1 MEFNEKDIKKFS
13 MLAIIVLFAFLTFL
27 VIRPILMAVLGA
39 LILAYLFMP
48 LHIRLLDFVKNRSVS
63 ASIVS
68 FILILVV
75 IVPIWFLIPIVIPQV
90 SEILRFA
97 QIIDVQS
104 IIKALFPTASD
115 QFTGQ
120 MSIVLDGFVSNL
132 GRAGLEKLTN
142 ALIELPRIALQLFI
156 ICFVFFFTLRDH
168 QQFRSFMA
176 DLSPFAPSKQKILIQ
191 HFKDVADSVIYGQ
204 IIIGLVQGALAGI
217 GFLLFGVKNALALT
231 ILATLLSITPI
242 VGPFIVWVPISI
254 YLFAAGNMPI
264 AIGYLLYNALIVSTV
279 DNILRSYLVSRRT
292 NLSPAIIL
300 IGMVGGFFIFGVMGI
315 ILGPLILAY
324 FLVFLKSY
332 KDKTLYTLFSDSK
345 TE

>member
-168 QQFRSFMA
+168 Q
-176 DLSPFAPSKQKILIQ
+176 

-254 YLFAAGNMPI
+254 YLFAAGNMP
-264 AIGYLLYNALIVSTV
+264 
-279 DNILRSYLVSRRT
+279 
-292 NLSPAIIL
+292 
-300 IGMVGGFFIFGVMGI
+300 
-315 ILGPLILAY
+315 
-324 FLVFLKSY
+324 
-332 KDKTLYTLFSDSK
+332 
-345 TE
+345 